1 MARLTDTEQIRLY
14 LRNHL
19 GGVLDFGYVSTHV
32 FPDISVDNLRKYISR
47 ISKEGLLRKISK
59 GIYLIGDSELSDRD
73 RVIEFYT
80 KDYRGLKCGRSLLYE
95 HELIDYEPELAEI
108 ITSYTDGNKMIE
120 QLNIQLYETKN
131 DFYLIDIQFIMEA
144 MELIN
149 LRDEMPKSDKLAY
162 RAVISTLLMKHYS
175 DHVFER
181 CIREIRYSRKVYISL
196 AQYLD
201 LLNISNRVMDIYEDK
216 LRLCVCEK

>member
-14 LRNHL
+14 LKNHL
-19 GGVLDFGYVSTHV
+19 GGVLDFGYVSKHV

-47 ISKEGLLRKISK
+47 ISKEGLLKKVSK
-59 GIYLIGDSELSDRD
+59 GIYLIGESELSDRD

-80 KDYRGLKCGRSLLYE
+80 KNYRGIKCGESLLFE
-95 HELIDYEPELAEI
+95 HELIDEEPKIAEI
-108 ITSYTDGNKMIE
+108 ITSYTDGNKLIG

-149 LRDEMPKSDKLAY
+149 LRDEMPESDKLAY

-181 CIREIRYSRKVYISL
+181 CIREIRYPRKVYISL

>member
-14 LRNHL
+14 LKNHL
-19 GGVLDFGYVSTHV
+19 GGVFDFGYVSKHV

-47 ISKEGLLRKISK
+47 ISKEGLLRKVSK
-59 GIYLIGDSELSDRD
+59 GIYLIGESELSDRD

-80 KDYRGLKCGRSLLYE
+80 KNYRGIKCGESLLYE
-95 HELIDYEPELAEI
+95 HELIDFEPELAEI
-108 ITSYTDGNKMIE
+108 ITSYTDGNKLIE

-149 LRDEMPKSDKLAY
+149 LRDEMPESDKLAY

-181 CIREIRYSRKVYISL
+181 CIREIRYPRKVYISL